1 MNSSAPA
8 GGRTPDFELAR
19 DDALY
24 RLQQRIG
31 LIPSDGAGLVRR
43 AVFWSLVGWLPIA
56 LWAVYVNRTWPGAVA
71 EPLLAHFGVQARLL
85 VAVPLLILAEGP
97 ASALTA
103 RLLKHF
109 VESGIVPPGSR
120 EAFSIAVMKT
130 LRLRDA
136 VWPWV
141 VVLAISVALG
151 TYSQIVAHT
160 HEVNWAEAGAA
171 ESIGF
176 GGLWYLYVGRSIY
189 LTLVLGWIWRIALL
203 ASLLWRIARLDLSLV
218 PTHPDRAGGLG
229 FLERLPGV
237 FAPLAFA
244 VSTVLASRWGHDAIY
259 HGLTL
264 NSVRVEMTVF
274 IVACV
279 LVFALPLLAFTGPL
293 KSAKKRA
300 LMEYGALVGRHGRLV
315 HERWIEG
322 RKLDEQPI
330 LDAPELGPVADTAAI
345 YGAVKSMRTV
355 PLGKSSVLPVVLAAA
370 IPMLAV
376 LSLQVPVKAILK
388 QLLHAIL

>member
-1 MNSSAPA
+1 
-8 GGRTPDFELAR
+8 
-19 DDALY
+19 
-24 RLQQRIG
+24 
-31 LIPSDGAGLVRR
+31 
-43 AVFWSLVGWLPIA
+43 
-56 LWAVYVNRTWPGAVA
+56 
-71 EPLLAHFGVQARLL
+71 
-85 VAVPLLILAEGP
+85 
-97 ASALTA
+97 
-103 RLLKHF
+103 
-109 VESGIVPPGSR
+109 
-120 EAFSIAVMKT
+120 
-130 LRLRDA
+130 
-136 VWPWV
+136 
-141 VVLAISVALG
+141 
-151 TYSQIVAHT
+151 
-160 HEVNWAEAGAA
+160 
-171 ESIGF
+171 
-176 GGLWYLYVGRSIY
+176 
-189 LTLVLGWIWRIALL
+189 
-203 ASLLWRIARLDLSLV
+203 
-218 PTHPDRAGGLG
+218 
-229 FLERLPGV
+229 
-237 FAPLAFA
+237 
-244 VSTVLASRWGHDAIY
+244 
-259 HGLTL
+259 
-264 NSVRVEMTVF
+264 MTVF